1 MLCAW
6 LCARFVRRPFVRALC
21 AAFRCR
27 FVRALLRSP
36 ALAFSLGCL
45 SGAGCCVPFAALAG
59 PFSAC
64 SVALCVFRVPG
75 GCFVHALCVLGSQGL
90 LLLLFDARAYVSA
103 FCVPGGCFV
112 HVLCAMLHRGLGS
125 RARCARRGVF
135 VGVLSL
141 RGPCACHRRHHCGF
155 GARLALLL
163 LGAGARCYTV
173 LLGARPSGFKRAR
186 VRNCF
191 VRGPCA
197 FGALCFVRR
206 CALCARFVRNN

>member
-1 MLCAW
+1 MRALCGVPLCA
-6 LCARFVRRPFVRALC
+6 LCARRFVAALC
-21 AAFRCR
+21 ARRC
-27 FVRALLRSP
+27 VRPRSCSRLR
-36 ALAFSLGCL
+36 ACL
-45 SGAGCCVPFAALAG
+45 VPFAACR
-59 PFSAC
+59 SSRAC
-64 SVALCVFRVPG
+64 RSVLCLL
-75 GCFVHALCVLGSQGL
+75 GCFVHALCVLC
-90 LLLLFDARAYVSA
+90 ARLVPKVCCCLMCACLCFFA

-197 FGALCFVRR
+197 SGALCFVRR
-206 CALCARFVRNN
+206 CALCARALRGILFR